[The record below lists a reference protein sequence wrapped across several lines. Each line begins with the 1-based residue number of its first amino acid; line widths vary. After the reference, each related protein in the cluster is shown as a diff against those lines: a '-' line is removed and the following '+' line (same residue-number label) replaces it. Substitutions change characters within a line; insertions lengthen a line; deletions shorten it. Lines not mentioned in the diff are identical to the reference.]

1 MDRDEERRIIA
12 QVCAGDTNAFEALVV
27 AYQKQVYNL
36 ALRTVGN
43 EEDAADM
50 TQEVFLRAYRAL
62 GTFRGESKFSVWL
75 YRLTTNVCIDFLR
88 SRRRHPTVSLTA
100 SEDDDEQPQFDLPA
114 DESVGP
120 EQQLTRSEMR
130 RSVARGLDSLP
141 DDARK
146 ILILRELDG
155 LSYAEIGK
163 VLHLE
168 AGTVKSRLFR
178 ARHVQP
184 TPIRRAAQPRP
195 AARKRPAAGRTS
207 PLLPISVMAA
217 CLALILGATL
227 WFVPHRSQPSGA
239 DTALDNAQAPT
250 VTLSPS
256 VKEED
261 ADGRKQDSLPAP
273 ESAPV
278 LDDSVSSLLFS
289 VPAESSADSTTLH
302 ISDRKTIEALSA
314 LLVRTQPVQPLD
326 ADRTP
331 LCVLEETS
339 ADGVTT
345 RVTVWCDGKDVV
357 FISSTDTQYYRV
369 PDAAAEFCRLTGL
382 PEN

>member
-1 MDRDEERRIIA
+1 MNTCEHYRLQISQLLDGELPEA
-12 QVCAGDTNAFEALVV
+12 QQQT
-27 AYQKQVYNL
+27 
-36 ALRTVGN
+36 
-43 EEDAADM
+43 
-50 TQEVFLRAYRAL
+50 LRAHLHTCPDCQRVYEGFLTLQAAVR
-62 GTFRGESKFSVWL
+62 GTAAEPPA
-75 YRLTTNVCIDFLR
+75 D
-88 SRRRHPTVSLTA
+88 LTA
-100 SEDDDEQPQFDLPA
+100 RIMQQVRHEPVPA
-114 DESVGP
+114 
-120 EQQLTRSEMR
+120 
-130 RSVARGLDSLP
+130 ARP
-141 DDARK
+141 A
-146 ILILRELDG
+146 
-155 LSYAEIGK
+155 
-163 VLHLE
+163 
-168 AGTVKSRLFR
+168 
-178 ARHVQP
+178 QP
-184 TPIRRAAQPRP
+184 TPVRRAPRTKET
-195 AARKRPAAGRTS
+195 AKKRPDGRIS

-357 FISSTDTQYYRV
+357 FVSSTDTQYYRV

>member
-1 MDRDEERRIIA
+1 MNTCEHYRLQISQLLDGELPEA
-12 QVCAGDTNAFEALVV
+12 QQQT
-27 AYQKQVYNL
+27 
-36 ALRTVGN
+36 
-43 EEDAADM
+43 
-50 TQEVFLRAYRAL
+50 LRAHLHTCPDCQRVY
-62 GTFRGESKFSVWL
+62 E
-75 YRLTTNVCIDFLR
+75 DFLTLQAAVR
-88 SRRRHPTVSLTA
+88 GTAAEPPADLTA
-100 SEDDDEQPQFDLPA
+100 RIMQQVRLQPAPA
-114 DESVGP
+114 
-120 EQQLTRSEMR
+120 
-130 RSVARGLDSLP
+130 ARP
-141 DDARK
+141 A
-146 ILILRELDG
+146 
-155 LSYAEIGK
+155 
-163 VLHLE
+163 
-168 AGTVKSRLFR
+168 
-178 ARHVQP
+178 QP
-184 TPIRRAAQPRP
+184 TPVRRAPRTKET
-195 AARKRPAAGRTS
+195 AKQRPDGRIS

-239 DTALDNAQAPT
+239 DTALDNAQAST

-357 FISSTDTQYYRV
+357 FVSSTDTQYYRV

>member
-1 MDRDEERRIIA
+1 MSACEHYQQQISQLLDGELPPE
-12 QVCAGDTNAFEALVV
+12 QVQTLRAHLRTCPEC
-27 AYQKQVYNL
+27 QRVYDDFL
-36 ALRTVGN
+36 ALQAAVR
-43 EEDAADM
+43 DAAAAPPAD
-50 TQEVFLRAYRAL
+50 
-62 GTFRGESKFSVWL
+62 
-75 YRLTTNVCIDFLR
+75 
-88 SRRRHPTVSLTA
+88 LTA
-100 SEDDDEQPQFDLPA
+100 RIMQQVRQEPVPMPPRSAAPA
-114 DESVGP
+114 
-120 EQQLTRSEMR
+120 
-130 RSVARGLDSLP
+130 
-141 DDARK
+141 
-146 ILILRELDG
+146 
-155 LSYAEIGK
+155 
-163 VLHLE
+163 
-168 AGTVKSRLFR
+168 
-178 ARHVQP
+178 
-184 TPIRRAAQPRP
+184 
-195 AARKRPAAGRTS
+195 RPAAGRTS

-357 FISSTDTQYYRV
+357 FVSSTDTQYYRV

>member
-1 MDRDEERRIIA
+1 MPPRS
-12 QVCAGDTNAFEALVV
+12 
-27 AYQKQVYNL
+27 
-36 ALRTVGN
+36 
-43 EEDAADM
+43 AA
-50 TQEVFLRAYRAL
+50 
-62 GTFRGESKFSVWL
+62 
-75 YRLTTNVCIDFLR
+75 
-88 SRRRHPTVSLTA
+88 
-100 SEDDDEQPQFDLPA
+100 PA
-114 DESVGP
+114 RP
-120 EQQLTRSEMR
+120 
-130 RSVARGLDSLP
+130 
-141 DDARK
+141 
-146 ILILRELDG
+146 
-155 LSYAEIGK
+155 
-163 VLHLE
+163 
-168 AGTVKSRLFR
+168 

-195 AARKRPAAGRTS
+195 AARKRLAAGRTS

-357 FISSTDTQYYRV
+357 FVSSTDTQYYRV

>member
-1 MDRDEERRIIA
+1 MNTCEHYRLQISQLLDGELPEA
-12 QVCAGDTNAFEALVV
+12 QQQT
-27 AYQKQVYNL
+27 
-36 ALRTVGN
+36 
-43 EEDAADM
+43 
-50 TQEVFLRAYRAL
+50 LRAHLHTCPDCQRVY
-62 GTFRGESKFSVWL
+62 E
-75 YRLTTNVCIDFLR
+75 DFLTLQAAVR
-88 SRRRHPTVSLTA
+88 GTAAEPPADLTA
-100 SEDDDEQPQFDLPA
+100 RIM
-114 DESVGP
+114 
-120 EQQLTRSEMR
+120 QQ
-130 RSVARGLDSLP
+130 V
-141 DDARK
+141 
-146 ILILRELDG
+146 
-155 LSYAEIGK
+155 
-163 VLHLE
+163 
-168 AGTVKSRLFR
+168 
-178 ARHVQP
+178 RHEPV
-184 TPIRRAAQPRP
+184 P
-195 AARKRPAAGRTS
+195 AARPAQPMPARRAPHPKPKSKKRPDGRIS

-357 FISSTDTQYYRV
+357 FVSSTDTQYYRV

>member
-1 MDRDEERRIIA
+1 MSACEHYQQQISQLLDGELPPE
-12 QVCAGDTNAFEALVV
+12 QVQTLRAHLRTCPEC
-27 AYQKQVYNL
+27 QRVYDDFL
-36 ALRTVGN
+36 ALQAAIR
-43 EEDAADM
+43 DAAAAPPAD
-50 TQEVFLRAYRAL
+50 
-62 GTFRGESKFSVWL
+62 
-75 YRLTTNVCIDFLR
+75 
-88 SRRRHPTVSLTA
+88 LTA
-100 SEDDDEQPQFDLPA
+100 RIM
-114 DESVGP
+114 
-120 EQQLTRSEMR
+120 QQVRQEPVPMPPR
-130 RSVARGLDSLP
+130 P
-141 DDARK
+141 M
-146 ILILRELDG
+146 
-155 LSYAEIGK
+155 
-163 VLHLE
+163 
-168 AGTVKSRLFR
+168 
-178 ARHVQP
+178 
-184 TPIRRAAQPRP
+184 RRAAPPGP
-195 AARKRPAAGRTS
+195 AAPTRPAAGRTS

-239 DTALDNAQAPT
+239 DTALDNAQAST

-357 FISSTDTQYYRV
+357 FVSSTDTQYYRV

-382 PEN
+382 PKN

>member
-1 MDRDEERRIIA
+1 MNICEHYRLQISQLLDGELPEA
-12 QVCAGDTNAFEALVV
+12 QQQT
-27 AYQKQVYNL
+27 
-36 ALRTVGN
+36 
-43 EEDAADM
+43 
-50 TQEVFLRAYRAL
+50 LRAHLHTCPDCQRVY
-62 GTFRGESKFSVWL
+62 E
-75 YRLTTNVCIDFLR
+75 DFLTLQAAVR
-88 SRRRHPTVSLTA
+88 GTAAEPPADLTA
-100 SEDDDEQPQFDLPA
+100 RIMQQVRLQPAPA
-114 DESVGP
+114 
-120 EQQLTRSEMR
+120 
-130 RSVARGLDSLP
+130 ARP
-141 DDARK
+141 A
-146 ILILRELDG
+146 
-155 LSYAEIGK
+155 
-163 VLHLE
+163 
-168 AGTVKSRLFR
+168 
-178 ARHVQP
+178 QP
-184 TPIRRAAQPRP
+184 TPVRRAPRTKET
-195 AARKRPAAGRTS
+195 AKKRPDGRIS

-239 DTALDNAQAPT
+239 DTALDNAQAST

-357 FISSTDTQYYRV
+357 FVSSTDTQYYRV